1 MTRSIHPHVL
11 LLLIISNVCLA
22 QQTDSLSRTKQYK
35 NVVRYN
41 LSGALFFGSE
51 KYIVL
56 GYERLV
62 RSRQT
67 FSINFGR
74 ASLPKVVSVDLDSV
88 DISRSRKRS
97 GFNVS
102 VDYRFYLA
110 RENKYKPPHGLYIGP
125 YYSFNQ
131 FTSGTEWRY
140 DKDQGNS
147 YVNTDSKLNIHT
159 VGFELGYQFILWK
172 RVALDF
178 VLVGPGLGFYNY
190 DVTFDSNIAAE
201 TKAQITDGLEQ
212 LITQKF
218 PGMNYVFSDSQIN
231 AEGVMKTNNLGYR
244 YIIHIGFL
252 F

>member
-110 RENKYKPPHGLYIGP
+110 RENKYKPPHGLHIGP
-125 YYSFNQ
+125 YYSFH
-131 FTSGTEWRY
+131 R
-140 DKDQGNS
+140 
-147 YVNTDSKLNIHT
+147 
-159 VGFELGYQFILWK
+159 
-172 RVALDF
+172 
-178 VLVGPGLGFYNY
+178 
-190 DVTFDSNIAAE
+190 
-201 TKAQITDGLEQ
+201 
-212 LITQKF
+212 
-218 PGMNYVFSDSQIN
+218 MN
-231 AEGVMKTNNLGYR
+231 
-244 YIIHIGFL
+244 
-252 F
+252 